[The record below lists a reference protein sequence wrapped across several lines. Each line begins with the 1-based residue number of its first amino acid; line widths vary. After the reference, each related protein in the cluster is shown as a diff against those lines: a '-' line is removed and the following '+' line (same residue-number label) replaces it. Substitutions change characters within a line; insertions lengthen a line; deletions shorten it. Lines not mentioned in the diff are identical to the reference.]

1 MSGRKLK
8 KGFEFLLNT
17 DWLFQTPIDLEHKQ
31 YVLLSYF
38 QKLNERFDKFE
49 VYPSFIELSLHF
61 ANVRTMISEN
71 KMLSTEK
78 KFEYFDDEL
87 LVSDLKYNQVPELSI
102 DDNGQYQ
109 EILKYAT
116 PKIYDYFNIAKSI
129 WGLVNDSISVQLR
142 RNKNELAK
150 KSGYFYYHNKKEKT
164 LYVWEYRLKKTKGSV
179 EYRNFSNSIYS
190 GPKDDLTLT
199 EIINNFSKWNKPDV
213 NTKYPIFEVMGG
225 DEYPL
230 EQTLLPIFKRRILS
244 YINQSLSIKY
254 DRV

>member
-87 LVSDLKYNQVPELSI
+87 LVSDLKYNQVPELNI

-129 WGLVNDSISVQLR
+129 WGLVNDSISVELR

-164 LYVWEYRLKKTKGSV
+164 LYVWEYKLKKTKGSV
-179 EYRNFSNSIYS
+179 EYRNFSNQIYS

-199 EIINNFSKWNKPDV
+199 DIINNFSKWNKPDA
-213 NTKYPIFEVMGG
+213 NNKYPIFEVLGG

-230 EQTLLPIFKRRILS
+230 EQTLLPIFKRRILT
-244 YINQSLSIKY
+244 YINQSLSIRY
-254 DRV
+254 DKV

>member
-87 LVSDLKYNQVPELSI
+87 LVSDLKYNQVPELNI

-150 KSGYFYYHNKKEKT
+150 KSGYFYYHNKKEKI
-164 LYVWEYRLKKTKGSV
+164 LYVWEYKLKKTKGSV
-179 EYRNFSNSIYS
+179 DYRNVSNQIYS
-190 GPKDDLTLT
+190 GPKDDLTLND
-199 EIINNFSKWNKPDV
+199 IINNFSKWNKPDA

>member
-1 MSGRKLK
+1 
-8 KGFEFLLNT
+8 
-17 DWLFQTPIDLEHKQ
+17 LFQTPIDLEHKQ

-199 EIINNFSKWNKPDV
+199 EIINNFSKWNKPDA

>member
-87 LVSDLKYNQVPELSI
+87 LVSDLKYNQVPELNI

-129 WGLVNDSISVQLR
+129 WGLVNESISVQLR

-164 LYVWEYRLKKTKGSV
+164 LYVWEYKLKKTKGSV

-190 GPKDDLTLT
+190 GPKDDLTLN
-199 EIINNFSKWNKPDV
+199 EIINNFSKWNKPDA

-244 YINQSLSIKY
+244 YINQSSSIKY

>member
-87 LVSDLKYNQVPELSI
+87 LVSDLKYNQVPELNI

-164 LYVWEYRLKKTKGSV
+164 LYVWEYKLKKTKGSV
-179 EYRNFSNSIYS
+179 DYRNVSNQIYS
-190 GPKDDLTLT
+190 GPREGLTLND
-199 EIINNFSKWNKPDV
+199 IINNFSKWNKPDA
-213 NTKYPIFEVMGG
+213 NTKYPIFEVVGG

-230 EQTLLPIFKRRILS
+230 EQTLLPIFKRRILG
-244 YINQSLSIKY
+244 YINQSSPIKY

>member
-87 LVSDLKYNQVPELSI
+87 LVSDLKYNQVPELDI

-109 EILKYAT
+109 EILKYAA

-129 WGLVNDSISVQLR
+129 WGLVNESISVQLR

-164 LYVWEYRLKKTKGSV
+164 LYVWEYKLKKTKGSV
-179 EYRNFSNSIYS
+179 DYRNVSNQIYS
-190 GPKDDLTLT
+190 GPREGLTLND
-199 EIINNFSKWNKPDV
+199 IINNFSKWNKPDA
-213 NTKYPIFEVMGG
+213 NTKYPIFEVVGG

-230 EQTLLPIFKRRILS
+230 EQTLLPIFKRRILG
-244 YINQSLSIKY
+244 YINQSSPIKY

>member
-17 DWLFQTPIDLEHKQ
+17 DWIFQEPIDLEHKQ

-71 KMLSTEK
+71 KMLSTDK
-78 KFEYFDDEL
+78 RFEYFDDEL
-87 LVSDLKYNQVPELSI
+87 LVADLKYNQIPELNT
-102 DDNGQYQ
+102 DDDSQYK
-109 EILKYAT
+109 EILKYTA

-129 WGLVNDSISVQLR
+129 WGLVNESVSVQLR
-142 RNKNELAK
+142 KNKNELTK
-150 KSGYFYYHNKKEKT
+150 KSGYFYFNNKKEKT
-164 LYVWEYRLKKTKGSV
+164 LYVWEYKLKKTKGSTDL
-179 EYRNFSNSIYS
+179 RNFSNLIYS
-190 GPKDDLTLT
+190 GPKDDLTLS
-199 EIINNFSKWNKPDV
+199 EIINNFSKWNKPDE
-213 NTKYPIFEVMGG
+213 NTKYPIFEVSGG
-225 DEYPL
+225 EEYPL
-230 EQTLLPIFKRRILS
+230 NETLLPIFKRRVLG

-254 DRV
+254 DKV

>member
-87 LVSDLKYNQVPELSI
+87 LVSDLKYNQVPELNI

-129 WGLVNDSISVQLR
+129 WGLVNESISVQLR

-164 LYVWEYRLKKTKGSV
+164 LYVWEYKLKKTKGSV
-179 EYRNFSNSIYS
+179 DYRNVSNQIYS
-190 GPKDDLTLT
+190 GPREGLTLND
-199 EIINNFSKWNKPDV
+199 IINNFSKWNKPDA
-213 NTKYPIFEVMGG
+213 NTKYPIFEVVGG

-244 YINQSLSIKY
+244 YINQSSPIKY

>member
-87 LVSDLKYNQVPELSI
+87 LVSDLKYNQVPELNI

-129 WGLVNDSISVQLR
+129 WGLVNDSISVEFR
-142 RNKNELAK
+142 RNKNELGK
-150 KSGYFYYHNKKEKT
+150 KSGYFYYHNK
-164 LYVWEYRLKKTKGSV
+164 
-179 EYRNFSNSIYS
+179 
-190 GPKDDLTLT
+190 
-199 EIINNFSKWNKPDV
+199 
-213 NTKYPIFEVMGG
+213 
-225 DEYPL
+225 
-230 EQTLLPIFKRRILS
+230 
-244 YINQSLSIKY
+244 
-254 DRV
+254 

>member
-199 EIINNFSKWNKPDV
+199 EIINNFSKWNKPDA